1 MNCVFVRKLVK
12 LPSER
17 KNAYSGFV
25 AASMSVQP
33 VSSVLCQIPLK
44 KKNFCRHYAFLL
56 FVGHF
61 LSWLWFYYRQCR
73 PCLQRGAACR
83 YSTYN
88 TYSTYRFFNTLEAR
102 LWSGFQENANI
113 KKSQVAYQKI
123 ASGKM
128 VTIYFYLLFVN
139 DISHKIQP
147 LPLIWFVSVSGCRM

>member
-1 MNCVFVRKLVK
+1 
-12 LPSER
+12 
-17 KNAYSGFV
+17 
-25 AASMSVQP
+25 MSVQL
-33 VSSVLCQIPLK
+33 VSFVLCQRPLK
-44 KKNFCRHYAFLL
+44 KENFCRPELFFFLWVFFARL
-56 FVGHF
+56 N
-61 LSWLWFYYRQCR
+61 SYYRQCR

-88 TYSTYRFFNTLEAR
+88 TYSTYLFLDTHETR
-102 LWSGFQENANI
+102 LYSGFQGNANI